1 MTLRELIVDYENTN
15 AWAWMAAWDNPT
27 SNSVIIRRHG
37 QVFDVKSFDHPMSDS
52 IDRVGWSGLS
62 TDGIARWIGWD
73 IDVAHGKKSAS
84 SFDEALLRAVRLWVL
99 VDGMAEVRTS
109 TSGQGLHVRHTL
121 LQPLKNDAAIRLAKN
136 ISRKIDGIDP
146 TPCGRQC
153 FWFWDRD
160 PAPGAF
166 RQILPAR
173 GGHIDG

>member
-1 MTLRELIVDYENTN
+1 MTIREFIDDYSNTN
-15 AWAWMAAWDNPT
+15 FWAWMAAWDNPL
-27 SNSVIIRRHG
+27 SSSVIIRKDLT
-37 QVFDVKSFDHPMSDS
+37 VFDVKDFNYPMTDA
-52 IDRVGWSGLS
+52 IDRIGWSGLS

-73 IDVAHGKKSAS
+73 IDVGHGETSVETLDDAFHVATRLFLRLDGHAELRLS
-84 SFDEALLRAVRLWVL
+84 S
-99 VDGMAEVRTS
+99 
-109 TSGQGLHVRHTL
+109 SGKGVHVRHTL